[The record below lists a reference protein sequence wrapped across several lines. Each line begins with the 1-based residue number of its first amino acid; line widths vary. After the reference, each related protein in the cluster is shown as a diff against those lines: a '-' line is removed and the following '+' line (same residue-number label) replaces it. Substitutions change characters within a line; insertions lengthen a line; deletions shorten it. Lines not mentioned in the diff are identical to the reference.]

1 MVELKKLIAEYEA
14 RRDRL
19 QKQSESMDLTKKQRE
34 HIAGQLAALRWAIE
48 LPTKLKGENG
58 N

>member
-19 QKQSESMDLTKKQRE
+19 QKQSEAVELTEVQRA
-34 HIAGQLAALRWAIE
+34 HIAGQLAALRWAID
-48 LPTKLKGENG
+48 LPTKRKGENG